1 MSTFNN
7 LANENIDKT
16 EKKSIIKQALDAL
29 LHDPGSVNQID
40 KIIELQNQSDKYNDD
55 LNKLRK
61 NMKNEQANTENE
73 IQSTNKK
80 LKDYLKS
87 IENNNIIYN
96 NYSDNI
102 QNNRQL
108 VATRDRMLQIS
119 QERNIYKKKI
129 IYVLLTIIIGI
140 IIFLI
145 SGYTLY
151 DKLKK

>member
-7 LANENIDKT
+7 LANEHIDKT
-16 EKKSIIKQALDAL
+16 EKNSIIKQALDAL
-29 LHDPGSVNQID
+29 IHDPSSINQID
-40 KIIELQNQSDKYNDD
+40 KIIELQNQSKKYNDD
-55 LNKLRK
+55 LQELHK
-61 NMKNEQANTENE
+61 NMKNEQLNTENE

-80 LKDYLKS
+80 LKDYLKT
-87 IENNNIIYN
+87 IENNSILYN

-102 QNNRQL
+102 ENNRQL

-129 IYVLLTIIIGI
+129 IYILLTIIIGI

-145 SGYTLY
+145 SGYTIY
-151 DKLKK
+151 DKLIK